1 MKKLSLATVTL
12 LSTLLF
18 SCQGPGSVFEDRVFS
33 REGASQQ
40 FKQFLAMEGE
50 WRIIGGDHSQGA
62 THIYR
67 TIANG
72 SVVVETAFPGES
84 SEMITVFHLDGPNL
98 VMTHYCAARNQ
109 PYMVAEHPSGD
120 KVHFRFERASDL
132 NTGLY
137 IKKEQCLLDNSDAI
151 EEQSGE
157 GSDNSLMTDE
167 GMQYDEI
174 DAQEEGDGGL
184 QKQQLGFS
192 KLHMEQKKLID
203 IAN

>member
-84 SEMITVFHLDGPNL
+84 SEMITVIHLDGPNL

-132 NTGLY
+132 NDPNAPHMRDASY
-137 IKKEQCLLDNSDAI
+137 HFIDRDRVNSTWSYWEGGKAVSHMNI
-151 EEQSGE
+151 ELERVPQ
-157 GSDNSLMTDE
+157 
-167 GMQYDEI
+167 
-174 DAQEEGDGGL
+174 
-184 QKQQLGFS
+184 
-192 KLHMEQKKLID
+192 
-203 IAN
+203 